1 MRAIRRREFIAS
13 GAAAAGALAFSP
25 AFLREALAAPA
36 TAGAGPYGPLVGPD
50 QNGLMLPPGFTSREV
65 ARGFQ
70 PVAGYPWHVYSDGQA
85 TFTTES
91 GQDWILV
98 SNSESIAASG
108 AGSSAIRFGP
118 DGAIKSAY
126 RILAGTNANCAGGP
140 TPWGTWL
147 SCEEHDEGLVWEAD
161 PAGVLGAAPRPALG
175 SFNHEAAAV
184 DRETGHVYLTE
195 DEGDGGFY
203 RFTPV
208 RLSDLSAG
216 KLEVASK
223 AADGRVSWH
232 EVPNPNG
239 GARQATRHQVPQ
251 MEKFKGGEGA
261 WYAAGIIYFTTK
273 GDRKVWA
280 YNART
285 GFIDVIF
292 DREQAGPGN
301 PLRAVDNVTVSAF
314 GDIFVCEDG
323 DNMEI
328 GLISKENTVSP
339 FVRFAETGPDEAHSD
354 SEVCGVVFSPTQ
366 TRMYFTSQGAYP
378 QIPPSQKPDDAPR
391 SGPGAVYEVTGP
403 FRLPAGGVPE
413 EVIYGPPAGELRKT
427 FSPVEAGRGSGSQA
441 ASGPGSRFLRVRV
454 LRRISR
460 RVLARRG
467 LAVRIAV
474 DAPADVDLILRT
486 HDLGRRRPRR
496 GNPIRRPT
504 SVTLARKK
512 VRIRR
517 AGTTRVQL
525 RLSRRARKRLA
536 RHRKA
541 LSARLVTSARLSGG
555 PSAARAQVVRI
566 GGAARRARLRR

>member
-1 MRAIRRREFIAS
+1 MGAMRRREFIAS

-50 QNGLMLPPGFTSREV
+50 QNGLMLPAGFTSREV

-85 TFTTES
+85 AYTTVG
-91 GQDWILV
+91 GQDWIVV

-126 RILAGTNANCAGGP
+126 RILAGTHLNCAGGP

-161 PAGVLGAAPRPALG
+161 PAGVIPAQPRPALG
-175 SFNHEAAAV
+175 SFKHEAAAV

-195 DEGDGGFY
+195 DTGDGGFY

-208 RLSDLSAG
+208 EPSDLTAG
-216 KLEVASK
+216 KLEVASV
-223 AADGRVSWH
+223 ASDGRVSWH
-232 EVPNPNG
+232 EVPDPNG
-239 GARQATRHQVPQ
+239 GARGPTRGQVPE
-251 MEKFKGGEGA
+251 MTPFDGGEGI
-261 WYAAGIIYFTTK
+261 WYARGVLYFTTK

-285 GFIDVIF
+285 GRIEVIF
-292 DREQAGPGN
+292 DRKLAGPGN
-301 PLRAVDNVTVSAF
+301 ALDAVDNVTVSAF

-323 DNMEI
+323 GNMEI
-328 GLISKENTVSP
+328 GMISAENTVSP
-339 FVRFAETGPDEAHSD
+339 FVRFAESGPGEAHGS
-354 SEVCGVVFSPTQ
+354 SEVAGVVFSPDQ
-366 TRMYFTSQGAYP
+366 RRMYFASQGAYQQP
-378 QIPPSQKPDDAPR
+378 GLPASPLGAVGR
-391 SGPGAVYEVTGP
+391 TGPGAVFEVTGP
-403 FRLPAGGVPE
+403 FRIPPGGVPADF
-413 EVIYGPPAGELRKT
+413 IYGPPAGELRRT
-427 FSPVEAGRGSGSQA
+427 LGPLGEGRGSRRLRIRA
-441 ASGPGSRFLRVRV
+441 A
-454 LRRISR
+454 RRIRR

-467 LAVRIAV
+467 LVVAVTV
-474 DAPADVDLILRT
+474 DSAANVDLVLRT
-486 HDLGRRRPRR
+486 HDLGRRRSRTK
-496 GNPIRRPT
+496 NPIRRPT

-517 AGTTRVQL
+517 AGTKRVRL
-525 RLSRRARKRLA
+525 RLSRRARRHLA
-536 RHRKA
+536 RRRKA
-541 LSARLVTSARLSGG
+541 LDARLIASARGSGGASAASAR
-555 PSAARAQVVRI
+555 AVRI
-566 GGAARRARLRR
+566 GRAPRRRRRARRR